1 MDTATALLARA
12 RTAKP
17 TVDYR
22 LNVEQTAI
30 GGWNTRLNR
39 FQVVAC
45 QAITGE
51 WVTMPHELLIDG
63 QPKQEVWVE

>member
-1 MDTATALLARA
+1 MSTATALLARA
-12 RTAKP
+12 KAARP

-22 LNVEQTAI
+22 FNASQTAI
-30 GGWNTRLNR
+30 GAWNTQLSR

-51 WVTMPHELLIDG
+51 WVSMPYEVLIDG
-63 QPKQEVWVE
+63 QPKTEVWVA